1 MIPGLEI
8 QAGRTFKDG
17 LSDENYMSVTYN
29 VTEAFSKRD
38 KPLEQKWI
46 SNTAYKL
53 ASMEHRRY
61 EKVRRENIIV
71 KQINGG
77 KLSVKG
83 Y

>member
-1 MIPGLEI
+1 
-8 QAGRTFKDG
+8 
-17 LSDENYMSVTYN
+17 MSVTYN